1 MLAEVVFA
9 AGSRSRKLCVPPFF
23 LAATQYSPRCKPRV
37 GRKKLT
43 KAQKCQRVT
52 IAVRACLM
60 LTAACWPLLISAAA
74 QVTAIRAGKL
84 IDPDRGTVLTGQTIL
99 IRDGKIEAVG
109 NNVTIPSNAKII
121 DLTKMIV
128 LPGLIDCHTHLA
140 DGAHGDQWFTETAA
154 QIALESVPN
163 ARVTLES
170 GFTTVRDVGA
180 YRALGDVALRDA
192 IHRGDIVGP
201 RMFVAGAYVTIT
213 GGAGAATGLAPD
225 IPLPWDLHY
234 GEANSPWEVRQ
245 VIRKLAHDGVDHI
258 KVLSSGAVLAHGSYP
273 KSQEFTLE
281 ELQAAVDEASHFGL
295 RVESHAHSAEGIKN
309 AIRAG
314 VASVEHATMIDDEG
328 IALAKQ
334 RGTYLDMDLADDECI
349 QEQGKTGQVPKDMLE
364 KETELAQI
372 TFGNFRKA
380 VAAGAKMSFGTDAGV
395 CPFGTSGK
403 QFAFMVKYGMTPMQ
417 AIQAA
422 TSNAA
427 DLLGHSNEFGSIK
440 PGKYADII
448 AVTGDPL
455 TDIRLLERVQFV
467 MKDGKVYNNDANV
480 LLFGIR
486 KDVACSVS
494 RKIIES
500 CPTELYL
507 PHHSARTK
515 HALLQLHEKDLCI
528 AGIREL
534 RRFSAGHTRAGTKP
548 RHRTKL
554 DKLAD
559 QRLGNRQPCQRWGE

>member
-1 MLAEVVFA
+1 MSNPQRNSRIAI
-9 AGSRSRKLCVPPFF
+9 AGR
-23 LAATQYSPRCKPRV
+23 
-37 GRKKLT
+37 
-43 KAQKCQRVT
+43 
-52 IAVRACLM
+52 CLM
-60 LTAACWPLLISAAA
+60 VSAACWAFLVTAAA
-74 QVTAIRAGKL
+74 QITAIRAGKL
-84 IDPDRGTVLTGQTIL
+84 IDPDSGSVLTGQTIL
-99 IRDGKIEAVG
+99 IRAGKIEAVG
-109 NNVTIPSNAKII
+109 SNVTIPSNAKII
-121 DLTKMIV
+121 DLSKMTV
-128 LPGLIDCHTHLA
+128 LPGLIDCHTHVA
-140 DGAHGDQWFTETAA
+140 SGAQDSKDLDIFRKTAA
-154 QIALESVPN
+154 QYALESVPN
-163 ARVTLES
+163 ARAMLES
-170 GFTTVRDVGA
+170 GFTTVRDVGTM
-180 YRALGDVALRDA
+180 RALVDVALRDA
-192 IHRGDIVGP
+192 INRGDIIGP

-225 IPLPWDLHY
+225 ITLPWDMRY

-245 VIRKLAHDGVDHI
+245 VVRKLAHDGVDHI

-334 RGTYLDMDLADDECI
+334 HGTYLDMDIADDECV

-364 KETELAQI
+364 KETQLAQI
-372 TFGNFRKA
+372 QFDNFRKA

-395 CPFGTSGK
+395 CPYGTGGK
-403 QFAFMVKYGMTPMQ
+403 QFAYMVKYGMTPMQ

-455 TDIRLLERVQFV
+455 TDIRLLENVQFV
-467 MKDGKVYNNDANV
+467 MKDGKVY
-480 LLFGIR
+480 
-486 KDVACSVS
+486 K
-494 RKIIES
+494 
-500 CPTELYL
+500 
-507 PHHSARTK
+507 
-515 HALLQLHEKDLCI
+515 Q
-528 AGIREL
+528 
-534 RRFSAGHTRAGTKP
+534 
-548 RHRTKL
+548 
-554 DKLAD
+554 
-559 QRLGNRQPCQRWGE
+559 